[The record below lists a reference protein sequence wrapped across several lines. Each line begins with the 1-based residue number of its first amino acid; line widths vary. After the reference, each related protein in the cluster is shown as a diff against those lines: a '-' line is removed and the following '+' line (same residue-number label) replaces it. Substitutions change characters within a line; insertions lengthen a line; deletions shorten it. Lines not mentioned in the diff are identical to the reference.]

1 MIESTKIANLLERLG
16 NLMRA
21 NERSLG
27 LEHGLQPVHVQVL
40 SYLSLCNRHSNT
52 PVSVTEFLGV
62 TKGTVSQSVNV
73 LEHKGLITKSPDAKD
88 GRIVHLN
95 VTEAGRRFI
104 ESEIHQQD
112 MLTTLEEMP
121 YGDRQNLAELLT
133 NLLIGLQHRNGGRM
147 FAECPTCRYFH
158 KYAFGDAHQCGLT
171 LEPLSDED
179 SAKICRE
186 YELSVDDAR
195 HI

>member
-1 MIESTKIANLLERLG
+1 
-16 NLMRA
+16 MRA

-52 PVSVTEFLGV
+52 PVSVTGFLGI
-62 TKGTVSQSVNV
+62 TKGTVSQSINV
-73 LEHKGLITKSPDAKD
+73 LERKGMITKSPDAED
-88 GRIVHLN
+88 GRVVHLS

-104 ESEIHQQD
+104 ESDFHQQD
-112 MLTTLEEMP
+112 MLTTLDEMH
-121 YGDRQNLAELLT
+121 YGDRQNLVELLT

-171 LEPLSDED
+171 LEPLSDEG
-179 SAKICRE
+179 SAKICRQHE
-186 YELSVDDAR
+186 IRVDNSQ

>member
-1 MIESTKIANLLERLG
+1 
-16 NLMRA
+16 MRS

-52 PVSVTEFLGV
+52 PMSVTEFLGV

-73 LEHKGLITKSPDAKD
+73 LERKGLITKSHDAKD
-88 GRIVHLN
+88 GRVVHLN

-104 ESEIHQQD
+104 ESDYHQKD

-147 FAECPTCRYFH
+147 FAECPTCRHFR

-179 SAKICRE
+179 STKICRE
-186 YELSVDDAR
+186 YELSVDNAR